1 MFDRGSFL
9 PGRGWCFIGTLSYRA
24 GADFSIHF
32 RLLSDPMVREKLV
45 QPLSSIARRI
55 SEKPME

>member
-32 RLLSDPMVREKLV
+32 RLLSDPMARKKLV
-45 QPLSSIARRI
+45 QPLSSIAQKLI
-55 SEKPME
+55 STPME